1 MAGERRGGRGEAM
14 TMGARIFA
22 IAAFVAMLLFT
33 GGGTALAGQFL
44 KRLPEFWEGAELV
57 RLHHERYDAT
67 GYPRG
72 IGGADLPWEASII
85 AVADAWD
92 AMTRDRPYRRALS
105 RDEAVGE
112 LLRFRGTQW
121 APLVVDAFLG
131 MLEEERRGTRVA
143 AVAAVAQ

>member
-1 MAGERRGGRGEAM
+1 M
-14 TMGARIFA
+14 T
-22 IAAFVAMLLFT
+22 
-33 GGGTALAGQFL
+33 
-44 KRLPEFWEGAELV
+44 
-57 RLHHERYDAT
+57 
-67 GYPRG
+67 
-72 IGGADLPWEASII
+72 S
-85 AVADAWD
+85 
-92 AMTRDRPYRRALS
+92 DRPYRRALS